1 MLSQTAKRY
10 TPGMRHQTV
19 STAMLVL
26 VLAGSSLPLAAGSIP
41 RQVPQQQVTPAPNG
55 PFHIDHAQIVDS
67 KGHSFLM
74 RGTQLP
80 VFRLESAEENSRS
93 GQVFGSYSATSLT
106 ALRLRFNMNT
116 VRLPLDT
123 RQATNDRY
131 FSEAAKVVRLAN
143 NLELLV
149 VIAAHEPDT
158 GLPSETTQQFWSRC
172 ATVFKDYPN
181 VMFDAF
187 SEPSPT
193 ALPSDVDAHS
203 AAGWQIWRSSMNGA
217 LSAIR
222 SAGAK
227 QPVLAMAWADD
238 RLFDGA
244 GDAPLLDDPNV
255 IYEVTGRY
263 ADTRTDAQ
271 RDARFGLLASH
282 VPVATNGW
290 DLDLEDA
297 AACATLPSDPGA
309 TSDMVRDNLDYLDQH
324 RISWT
329 MSLFVPGKLVKD
341 LSLHDATT
349 LESGFTCG
357 PQKYPTPGLGRIL
370 EGHLRGT
377 AERSLFVVSAAGG
390 VDLARGGFANG
401 YGPVMAEREVQVH
414 GPLPLKLAGITVEVT
429 DSAGITRR
437 ARISWV
443 SAGWGQI
450 NFVIPDESAAG
461 PARMTLVRD
470 DGSRL
475 ETNITIADTVPGF
488 RTGLSCRGAAIG
500 FATQVSTTSLTAPTP
515 ISTCEDHDCRT
526 LAIPMT
532 NGATTTVQLVASGVR
547 HANAARDIEVT
558 IAGVRVPVLS
568 YGPSGDPG
576 FDQLTVKIPASLRGI
591 GETDLIARLNGRV
604 ANPVRV
610 RIGGAKPVS

>member
-1 MLSQTAKRY
+1 
-10 TPGMRHQTV
+10 
-19 STAMLVL
+19 MLVL
-26 VLAGSSLPLAAGSIP
+26 VLAGSSLPLAAGSIS

-67 KGHSFLM
+67 KGHPFLM

-80 VFRLESAEENSRS
+80 DFRLETAEENSRS
-93 GQVFGSYSATSLT
+93 GQVFGSYTATSLT

-116 VRLPLDT
+116 VRLPLDV
-123 RQATNDRY
+123 QEATNARY
-131 FSEAAKVVRLAN
+131 FSEATKVVRRAN
-143 NLELLV
+143 DLELLV
-149 VIAAHEPDT
+149 VVAAHQP
-158 GLPSETTQQFWSRC
+158 GSALPSETTQQFWSRC
-172 ATVFKDYPN
+172 AAAFKDYPN

-187 SEPSPT
+187 SDPSPA
-193 ALPSDVDAHS
+193 ALPADVDAHS
-203 AAGWQIWRSSMNGA
+203 DAGWQTWRSSMNNVVR
-217 LSAIR
+217 AIR
-222 SAGAK
+222 DAGAK
-227 QPVLAMAWADD
+227 QPVMAMAWTDG
-238 RLFDGA
+238 RLFEGA
-244 GDAPLLDDPNV
+244 SDAIFLDDPNV

-263 ADTRTDAQ
+263 ADTRTDAE
-271 RDARFGLLASH
+271 RDARFGFLANRA
-282 VPVATNGW
+282 PVAANGW
-290 DLDLEDA
+290 DLEVEDA
-297 AACATLPSDPGA
+297 EGCAKLPSDPGDV
-309 TSDMVRDNLDYLDQH
+309 SDMVRANLDYLDQH

-329 MSLFVPGKLVKD
+329 MSLFVPGRLVKD

-357 PQKYPTPGLGRIL
+357 PQRYPAPGLGRIL

-401 YGPVMAEREVQVH
+401 YGPVMAERDVQAH
-414 GPLPLKLAGITVEVT
+414 GPLPLKLAGITVEIT
-429 DSAGITRR
+429 DSASITRR

-475 ETNITIADTVPGF
+475 DTNITIADTVPGF

-500 FATQVSTTSLTAPTP
+500 LATQVSAEGRNAPTP

-526 LAIPMT
+526 LPIPLT
-532 NGATTTVQLVASGVR
+532 NGTTTTVRLVASGVR
-547 HANAARDIEVT
+547 HAASAKDIEV
-558 IAGVRVPVLS
+558 IIGGVRVTVLS

-576 FDQLTVKIPASLRGI
+576 FDQITVKIPPSLRGI
-591 GETDLIARLNGRV
+591 GEADLIARLNGRV

-610 RIGGAKPVS
+610 RIGGGKPVS